1 MANEIDRLFQ
11 GDPAEWIQAVPSY
24 HRASIDELLKQG
36 KNYQDIADLLLTA
49 RAEHTYTF
57 GSTQPQKDKNVF
69 FQNLLQEI
77 ENFLCGDSKYET
89 ERTKLFGEQGLARTY
104 VVSAISVAIAP
115 YLGVS
120 AVVLSPAVALILA
133 SMGKITLN
141 AWCQSRREARANK
154 ET

>member
-11 GDPAEWIQAVPSY
+11 GEPGEWITAVPAY
-24 HRASIDELLKQG
+24 HRSSIDELLKQG
-36 KNYQDIADLLLTA
+36 RGYQDIAELLLTA
-49 RAEHTYTF
+49 RAEHTYAF
-57 GSTQPQKDKNVF
+57 GSTTPQKDKNVF
-69 FQNLLQEI
+69 IQNLLQEI

-133 SMGKITLN
+133 SFGKITLN
-141 AWCQSRREARANK
+141 AWCQSRK
-154 ET
+154 ESKTK

>member
-1 MANEIDRLFQ
+1 MPNELDRLFQ
-11 GDPAEWIQAVPSY
+11 GEPNEWITAAPGY
-24 HRASIDELLKQG
+24 HRSSIDELLKQG
-36 KNYQDIADLLLTA
+36 KSYQDIAEILLTA
-49 RAEHTYTF
+49 RAEHTYAF
-57 GSTQPQKDKNVF
+57 GSTVPKTDKNIF
-69 FQNLLQEI
+69 LQNLLQEI

-133 SMGKITLN
+133 SFGKITIN
-141 AWCQSRREARANK
+141 AWCQSRKQAKATEGA
-154 ET
+154 